1 MANLKREFQ
10 KDDLNKLVPIQLL
23 TTINAS
29 SPVETNLGA
38 LIQEGDTKKLTVR
51 FPSDSSAMA
60 FLVGSNRV
68 EDVKISPPG
77 FTEVSFDV
85 PMNSKYRIY
94 VVSKEYEDGFVYLE
108 DGNRYRV
115 RNDIPQGGEPF
126 EFKIEDQDTT
136 VDLNRSESLKLA
148 VDPTDQAQW
157 YNYSSHYAG
166 DLIWQYSEAVDI
178 NSDNKYLIY
187 KLDMLNHINNLAYTE
202 EVGLVENPTE
212 RWQAVRAL
220 KVLHDT
226 YNYLKS
232 SEVQTTID
240 QYSEILEFYNSMNE
254 FIRTITDDRL
264 NLGSVDDGYKM
275 LYYWA
280 EKRYF
285 ADGIHIHTEP
295 SRHWFN
301 NNGGSMRR
309 DDYEKYYDSLRAKIQ
324 AKTKEDWKIRYGATE
339 IYAAIQSTTSQTR
352 ESYPGYTLEDLIQG
366 FNQYLYG
373 PAGEYRQMDDFFNRY
388 NIPHSTVIQ
397 SNGGKIPSEPYRSE
411 GDSDF
416 FTYILGK
423 ADLILSNLMGY
434 VRDQIEQTEEL
445 ISNLG
450 DFIFNPQSTE
460 VEVNEAIITST
471 TRYETEELETLPLM
485 SLDADYSV
493 NSDSTLF
500 RGFTQSFETQDQLL
514 TLEDSYREMQTL
526 IRQFAEADESDYRG
540 PYIKIDDEV
549 MKLSGIAYL
558 LTRHDGDKPGSLLE
572 PPQRGTITLNYE
584 VERAQAGTSAVAHGG
599 SGTPTNVYKVRVNEI
614 TEVTHIDGDQQVDD
628 GQIITRPDGTQPLA
642 HEATLQNIRFLKN
655 QLTEINNN
663 VWSSVNGANSVVV
676 GAIHRIEQELF
687 SQGVNYTQTNLTNP
701 FISESD
707 VDVYYSMVSSDK
719 SMPTWT
725 KLNAAP
731 TIIADQG
738 IIMLNLN
745 ELKDVGKYLVSIRP
759 KKLKLLPINNT
770 DSELGTIVLTTVD
783 KIGVDGL
790 TIYNNTTKS
799 NAYKSWNIQ
808 VTNQNGS
815 PIGPQ
820 RIIVASEKYSDG
832 YVLQVS
838 PKDNLPGGKTDYC
851 SIWSNKFEPIMI
863 DLDIVEHNNL
873 TLSYSMYGEREFNKD
888 TGLVRLYDY
897 NGNEYKTLSYGTEDT
912 PTSGGLVEYRRPI
925 ES

>member
-23 TTINAS
+23 TTVNAS

-38 LIQEGDTKKLTVR
+38 LIQEGNTKKLKVT

-85 PMNSKYRIY
+85 PMGSKYQIY
-94 VVSKEYEDGFVYLE
+94 VVSKEYEDGFVYLA
-108 DGNRYRV
+108 DGSQYRV
-115 RNDIPQGGEPF
+115 RNDIPQGGESF
-126 EFKIEDQDTT
+126 EFEIEDQDTT

-148 VDPTDQAQW
+148 VDPTDQTQW

-166 DLIWQYSEAVDI
+166 GLIWQYSESVDI

-187 KLDMLNHINNLAYTE
+187 KLDILNHINSLAYTE

-232 SEVQTTID
+232 PQVQSTLDKYDKIRD
-240 QYSEILEFYNSMNE
+240 LYNSMNE
-254 FIRTITDDRL
+254 FIRSITDDKL
-264 NLGSVDDGYKM
+264 DLEIGNDGYKM

-285 ADGIHIHTEP
+285 ADGIHIEP
-295 SRHWFN
+295 TRHWFN
-301 NNGGSMRR
+301 NNGGSVQQ
-309 DDYEKYYDSLRAKIQ
+309 DDYDLYYGSIRNKIAAKSMR
-324 AKTKEDWKIRYGATE
+324 DWKIKYGATE
-339 IYAAIQSTTSQTR
+339 IYAAMDSITKQAQPFDYDDERIQTLIKYMYDST
-352 ESYPGYTLEDLIQG
+352 
-366 FNQYLYG
+366 
-373 PAGEYRQMDDFFNRY
+373 GEYAQMDEFFDRY
-388 NIPHSTVIQ
+388 DIPHSTVIRD
-397 SNGGKIPSEPYRSE
+397 NGGKIPQEPYKSE
-411 GDSDF
+411 GDSVF
-416 FTYILGK
+416 FSYILGK
-423 ADLILSNLMGY
+423 ASLILGDMISFI
-434 VRDQIEQTEEL
+434 RDEIEQTEEL
-445 ISNLG
+445 MSALG
-450 DFIFNPQSTE
+450 DFIFKPQSTGE
-460 VEVNEAIITST
+460 AGEEEILEHPEKVNRAYNILTEIKDYALLNGLTSLSDIDPEGTDPTIGLDDVDRAIDGLNEIKKDINGSSTNIEHLPTIITDLSRART
-471 TRYETEELETLPLM
+471 YNNAILNVMRYRQNITIDEYNSYRQFIAGLLPP
-485 SLDADYSV
+485 DAM
-493 NSDSTLF
+493 
-500 RGFTQSFETQDQLL
+500 QSFAKV
-514 TLEDSYREMQTL
+514 Y
-526 IRQFAEADESDYRG
+526 DY
-540 PYIKIDDEV
+540 YV
-549 MKLSGIAYL
+549 NLV
-558 LTRHDGDKPGSLLE
+558 GD
-572 PPQRGTITLNYE
+572 
-584 VERAQAGTSAVAHGG
+584 VEQVGG
-599 SGTPTNVYKVRVNEI
+599 SQDGTP
-614 TEVTHIDGDQQVDD
+614 
-628 GQIITRPDGTQPLA
+628 PLA

-663 VWSSVNGANSVVV
+663 VWSSVNGANSVMV

-707 VDVYYSMVSSDK
+707 VDVYYSMVGSDK
-719 SMPTWT
+719 PIPTWT

-770 DSELGTIVLTTVD
+770 DSELGTIVLASVS

-790 TIYNNTTKS
+790 TIYNNTTTS

-808 VTNQNGS
+808 ITNQNGS

-838 PKDNLPGGKTDYC
+838 PKDNLPRLDEKTNYC